1 MYKNTGKIAGRV
13 TAVAALGMGLAA
25 GGASVASASTS
36 HGSQFTSN
44 ETTSAKDSGSNCAS
58 GTRGIVTAVTATSV
72 TVQSFS
78 GTSTTFAISPTT
90 TFSED
95 STSATAAALVVGDHV
110 DISASSTLATTA
122 VNVNIQLARLFG
134 KVTAVSADTITI
146 GDGQGFSRTIV
157 VSSSTT
163 YTSAGSA
170 STLSAVT
177 VGSVIGARGTIDANG
192 TTLDASSVT
201 IGSAVGG
208 WVKTA
213 QTTVSSLGGD
223 TSHGHGFGYGHGHGG
238 RDFSR
243 GGNRRN

>member
-1 MYKNTGKIAGRV
+1 
-13 TAVAALGMGLAA
+13 L
-25 GGASVASASTS
+25 
-36 HGSQFTSN
+36 
-44 ETTSAKDSGSNCAS
+44 
-58 GTRGIVTAVTATSV
+58 ATS
-72 TVQSFS
+72 
-78 GTSTTFAISPTT
+78 
-90 TFSED
+90 
-95 STSATAAALVVGDHV
+95 
-110 DISASSTLATTA
+110 A

-146 GDGQGFSRTIV
+146 GDGQGFSRAIV

-177 VGSVIGARGTIDANG
+177 VGSIVGAQGAIDANG

-208 WVKTA
+208 WANTA
-213 QTTVSSLGGD
+213 QTTVTSLGGD
-223 TSHGHGFGYGHGHGG
+223 TSHGHGFGYGHGHGHGG

-243 GGNRRN
+243 SNNRRN